1 MFEIVRKIQSRK
13 KRELEEIKSVFGRE
27 KERERERK
35 KEKERKEREKREVG
49 RKEGR
54 AGTFKTIFVSQV
66 FLVLFF
72 VVYGAAA
79 KVGERKN
86 FLFSLLFQPRSLR
99 WVSTKQTKVI

>member
-1 MFEIVRKIQSRK
+1 MCLGEG
-13 KRELEEIKSVFGRE
+13 KRQ
-27 KERERERK
+27 RERERQK
-35 KEKERKEREKREVG
+35 REKDRKEREKREVG
-49 RKEGR
+49 RKEAR

>member
-1 MFEIVRKIQSRK
+1 MCLRGR
-13 KRELEEIKSVFGRE
+13 KRE
-27 KERERERK
+27 
-35 KEKERKEREKREVG
+35 KEKERKKERERQKRERENREVG

>member
-1 MFEIVRKIQSRK
+1 MFRARRNKMCVW
-13 KRELEEIKSVFGRE
+13 
-27 KERERERK
+27 ERGRERK
-35 KEKERKEREKREVG
+35 RKKDRKRTTEKRERKREVG